1 MLFRSTISLP
11 TPTISKTVNMNLP
24 SWQLYGT
31 SNNVADGNATFA
43 AGTIRSAASGSN
55 TVVYNPNGTLVNSA
69 HSLNASD
76 IASKL
81 SSTLSTTGLATI
93 NVLREAVQLQ
103 RFLER
108 DSRGGSRYTETV
120 WAHFHVESPDAR
132 QQHHGTH
139 LKDLR
144 HQHLNFR

>member
-1 MLFRSTISLP
+1 MRRPWPQKGPAVNIPTFTSSSIAITGSGTISLP

-43 AGTIRSAASGSN
+43 GGTIRSAASGSN

-81 SSTLSTTGLATI
+81 SSTLSTT
-93 NVLREAVQLQ
+93 V
-103 RFLER
+103 
-108 DSRGGSRYTETV
+108 S
-120 WAHFHVESPDAR
+120 
-132 QQHHGTH
+132 
-139 LKDLR
+139 
-144 HQHLNFR
+144 